1 MDIKWN
7 IFKEYYCCTYFDVL
21 WIFQVGESFCTECYL
36 IGKRDKSE

>member
-7 IFKEYYCCTYFDVL
+7 IFEEYYCYTYFDVL

-36 IGKRDKSE
+36 IGKRGESE

>member
-7 IFKEYYCCTYFDVL
+7 IFEEYYCCKYFDLL
-21 WIFQVGESFCTECYL
+21 WIFQVGESFGTECYL